1 MINLRN
7 LKPGTSV
14 RTKAGYT
21 GTVREILSLSVT
33 VEITRPEHGFHY
45 ETMVDYSNDGFPV
58 QLAQEAG
65 MVIVERIEP

>member
-1 MINLRN
+1 MIDLRN
-7 LKPGTSV
+7 LKPGTRV

-21 GTVREILSLSVT
+21 GIVREIRLLYVV

-45 ETMVDYSNDGFPV
+45 ETMVDYSADGFPV
-58 QLAQEAG
+58 QLSQECG